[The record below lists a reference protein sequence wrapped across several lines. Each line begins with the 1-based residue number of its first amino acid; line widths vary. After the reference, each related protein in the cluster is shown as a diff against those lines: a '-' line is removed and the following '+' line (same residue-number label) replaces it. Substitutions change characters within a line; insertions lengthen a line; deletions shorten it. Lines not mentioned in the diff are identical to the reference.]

1 MLLFVDVVEAEVKA
15 IMKRC
20 HMRVRATQMQ
30 KTSNNEA
37 ISVPN

>member
-1 MLLFVDVVEAEVKA
+1 MLFVDVIEAEVKV

-30 KTSNNEA
+30 K
-37 ISVPN
+37 